1 MIVFGCLLLLTV
13 VSCSKDEETELDGKW
28 QLQEIEQNGEVQ
40 YTDTVFYNFQNSLFM
55 YQTYS
60 PSEDVYR
67 KSYGF
72 KAQDGNQLALELLSS
87 PQSVAEFLPFTDW
100 TSAKRTFTIDKHERK
115 KLILSSE
122 GRTYTFRKF

>member
-1 MIVFGCLLLLTV
+1 MKNWMIVFGCLLLLTV

-60 PSEDVYR
+60 PSED
-67 KSYGF
+67 
-72 KAQDGNQLALELLSS
+72 E
-87 PQSVAEFLPFTDW
+87 
-100 TSAKRTFTIDKHERK
+100 I
-115 KLILSSE
+115 
-122 GRTYTFRKF
+122 GRAHV